1 MPIYEYRCQGC
12 GNANSFYLK
21 NYQSS
26 PPSQCQHCDGGDL
39 QRIFSAFAYVKSE
52 GDKMAQL
59 DPKYYKMVDQAMS
72 KSPKD
77 TDPEHHLRNMV
88 PFSQAK
94 EKGEPYFKE

>member
-1 MPIYEYRCQGC
+1 MPIYEYRCQDC

-21 NYQSS
+21 NYQST

-77 TDPEHHLRNMV
+77 TAPEHHLRNMV

-94 EKGEPYFKE
+94 ERGEPYFKE

>member
-1 MPIYEYRCQGC
+1 MPIYEYRCQEC
-12 GNANSFYLK
+12 SKASSFYLRTS
-21 NYQSS
+21 QST
-26 PPSQCQHCDGGDL
+26 PPSQCQHCDGGNL

-77 TDPEHHLRNMV
+77 TDPEHHLRKMV